1 MILAVD
7 SPENHHTVVSRWS
20 NGPFAGTGYERQPV
34 ITGHR
39 PQKWRRGDSETK
51 QKKILQNIL
60 PDEFAITF
68 YIIQRNWLCLNYNLV
83 SRSHSETPV
92 A

>member
-1 MILAVD
+1 MILTVD
-7 SPENHHTVVSRWS
+7 SPQNHHTAVSRWT
-20 NGPFAGTGYERQPV
+20 NGPCVGTGYERQPV

-51 QKKILQNIL
+51 QKKKKILQNML

-68 YIIQRNWLCLNYNLV
+68 YIIQLNWLCLN
-83 SRSHSETPV
+83 
-92 A
+92 